1 MKFVARFLLNVLGLL
16 VIAEFV
22 SDIEVD
28 GVYSALIAVLILS
41 ILNAVVRPVLILL
54 TLPITI
60 ITLGL
65 FAFVINGFLFLFVAS
80 FVEGF
85 AVTGFI
91 AALIGS
97 IGMTVIGTIGSKWIS

>member
-65 FAFVINGFLFLFVAS
+65 FAFVINAFLFLFVAS